1 MPQDQ
6 QLSPHFALSEL
17 TASQTAT
24 RLGLRNEPSSLIIA
38 NLTRLALLLEQVRT
52 LLGGKPIV
60 VSSGY
65 RSQAVNRAVG
75 GAASS
80 AHVDGLAADFI
91 CPGYGTPQQICRAIV
106 DSPLRFDQVIY
117 EGTWVHLAAPKNANT
132 PAPRRDVLTAVFSGG
147 GGVRYIKGIF

>member
-1 MPQDQ
+1 MQQDQ

-24 RLGLRNEPSSLIIA
+24 RLGLRNEPGILIVE
-38 NLTRLALLLEQVRT
+38 NLKRLALLLEQVRG
-52 LLGGKPIV
+52 LLGGKPILI
-60 VSSGY
+60 SSGY

-91 CPGYGTPQQICRAIV
+91 CPGYGTPRQICQAIQ
-106 DSPLRFDQVIY
+106 DSPLRFDQLIF
-117 EGTWVHLAAPKNANT
+117 EGTWVHLAAPKEANT
-132 PAPRRDVLTAVFSGG
+132 PAPRRDVITALFSGG
-147 GGVRYIKGIF
+147 SVRYLKGIV